1 MCLLGYIVRLRLSSN
16 ASIPCGLGF
25 ISPQRSLLTPVP
37 CLSDLIANP
46 GVLRIASFPSRL
58 FFGKGLVLP
67 RMSAADSFIA
77 MTEPAPANSGA
88 SAAARSRLL
97 QDRHD

>member
-58 FFGKGLVLP
+58 LFGKGFVLP
-67 RMSAADSFIA
+67 CLGITDRLIA
-77 MTEPAPANSGA
+77 VAEPVPALAGVSVAGP
-88 SAAARSRLL
+88 SRLL
-97 QDRHD
+97 QGRYD